1 MVTTPALTNSAAML
15 SVPRDFSIFIALTA
29 ASTFSCRIERGFS
42 PGICWQL
49 SAVGSPLVPYLYR
62 SDLYSAHLFSI
73 LRSSVRHF
81 PDFSCMVADLPCFSA
96 VKNLIS

>member
-1 MVTTPALTNSAAML
+1 MATTPALTNSAAML
-15 SVPRDFSIFIALTA
+15 SVPVDS
-29 ASTFSCRIERGFS
+29 STFSRRIERGFS

-49 SAVGSPLVPYLYR
+49 SAVGSPLVLYLYR

-73 LRSSVRHF
+73 FRSSVRHF
-81 PDFSCMVADLPCFSA
+81 PDFPCMVADLPCFSV